1 MMRDEADDAFAIGG
15 AQPGAAIRDALAE
28 PVDPEAAVRIEHDLD
43 DLRVGKPTGDRRS
56 ECGLQ
61 HARAAI
67 SRFEPDRFC
76 CHGRTPFRGA
86 GPECPCDGAAK
97 ETQGSPQFNNLL
109 MASQRGVARQPM
121 PYAPSATTN
130 LTEE

>member
-1 MMRDEADDAFAIGG
+1 MRISDWSSDVCSSDLPLAAAGQFGRYARTSGMNFGADMMRDEADDAFAIGG

-86 GPECPCDGAAK
+86 GPECPCDGA
-97 ETQGSPQFNNLL
+97 E
-109 MASQRGVARQPM
+109 
-121 PYAPSATTN
+121 
-130 LTEE
+130 